1 MKDNEQIL
9 IHELISQKREAIRL
23 SKWWKDELDITEKLS
38 AENSKLREENKLML
52 SDKVSEII
60 GLLLLE
66 NNAKKVSEY
75 MDIATEL
82 RDKMRE
88 LQDDI
93 RDDLKEEASLYT
105 KCLEEKNKRL
115 ERNYKT
121 MLFSFFVMFGSRLV
135 LAVKLF
141 L

>member
-1 MKDNEQIL
+1 MIDKEEIL
-9 IHELISQKREAIRL
+9 IHELLLQKQEAIRL
-23 SKWWKDELDITEKLS
+23 SKWWKEEQELTEKLS

-82 RDKMRE
+82 RDKMRD
-88 LQDDI
+88 LQDYI

-105 KCLEEKNKRL
+105 ERLEEKNKRL

-121 MLFSFFVMFGSRLV
+121 MLFSFFVMFGSWLV
-135 LAVKLF
+135 LVIKLF